1 MTEKRTNLRFPIERD
16 CRLRVMARNRRLPD
30 GPARTLNFSSKG
42 MLLSLDRALPVGA
55 VLEVV
60 VHWPVQ
66 ISEQC
71 RLKMV
76 ARTRVL
82 RSTPTEAAVE
92 IESYEFRTMSQA
104 GFRQH

>member
-1 MTEKRTNLRFPIERD
+1 MTEKRTHLRFPIERE
-16 CRLRVMARNRRLPD
+16 CRCRVITPHRRLPD
-30 GPARTLNFSSKG
+30 VPARTLNFSSKG
-42 MLLSLDRALPVGA
+42 MLLSLDRELQVGA

-66 ISEQC
+66 ISDHC

-82 RSTPTEAAVE
+82 RSTETQAAVE